1 MDARKKKVVT
11 VLCAASVI
19 LVWRVYVVVTT
30 YLPSAAKAETPVAEA
45 GPLPTEVAA
54 ATVAKARERES
65 AALRTAQDQAARQP
79 WGRDPFASL
88 MVEMKGSA
96 PAASENSPPP
106 EAPTAPRLSFTGVAR
121 VDEEWRAIVSGQ
133 FVGIGDFVETDFRV
147 SQITKRSITFQSRG
161 WSLRYE
167 LGQDVPVVQPITE
180 NP

>member
-19 LVWRVYVVVTT
+19 LLWRVYALVTK
-30 YLPSAAKAETPVAEA
+30 YMPSSAQAEAPVADV
-45 GPLPTEVAA
+45 GPLPTDVAA
-54 ATVAKARERES
+54 AAMIKAREREM
-65 AALRTAQDQAARQP
+65 AALLSAQELAAKQP

-88 MVEMKGSA
+88 VEKA
-96 PAASENSPPP
+96 KVIVPAASENATPID
-106 EAPTAPRLSFTGVAR
+106 APTAPRISFTGVAR
-121 VDEEWRAIVSGQ
+121 VDNEWRAIVSGQ
-133 FVGIGDFVETDFRV
+133 FVGIGDIIETDFRV

-167 LGQDVPVVQPITE
+167 LGKDAPLVQQLSE

>member
-11 VLCAASVI
+11 VLSMASVI

-30 YLPSAAKAETPVAEA
+30 YMPSAAQAEPPVAEVE
-45 GPLPTEVAA
+45 PMPTEVAA
-54 ATVAKARERES
+54 ATQANARKRET
-65 AALRTAQDQAARQP
+65 AALMTAQERAARQP

-88 MVEMKGSA
+88 VVKVKKSTT
-96 PAASENSPPP
+96 AASENPTPAD
-106 EAPTAPRLSFTGVAR
+106 APKGPRLDFTGVAR
-121 VDEEWRAIVSGQ
+121 VDDEWRAIVSGQ
-133 FVGIGDFVETDFRV
+133 FVGIGDVVETDFRV